1 MAKLSEQLT
10 DKERK
15 ILKRIAL
22 AGLVSLG
29 LLIITLF
36 FWSRRLDRLNEE
48 ALALQSEVDKLAAR
62 MEEKLAELQ
71 SWQLTQADLVEMEE
85 NSFYAGQAGIE
96 AFRQDLSQVFQKAG
110 LPLPPISYQYEE
122 DQKKEF
128 RRLSASFGVSLS
140 YPRLKRF
147 LFELE
152 AWPRIWILDQ
162 INFQKIDNAAGI
174 VDLRLTIAGFY
185 YEEK

>member
-174 VDLRLTIAGFY
+174 VDLRLTIACFY
-185 YEEK
+185 YEER

>member
-152 AWPRIWILDQ
+152 AWPRIWLLDQ
-162 INFQKIDNAAGI
+162 INFK
-174 VDLRLTIAGFY
+174 R
-185 YEEK
+185 

>member
-152 AWPRIWILDQ
+152 AWPRIWLLDQ
-162 INFQKIDNAAGI
+162 INFQKIDNVSGM
-174 VDLRLTIAGFY
+174 VDLRLTVAGFY
-185 YEEK
+185 YEEE

>member
-1 MAKLSEQLT
+1 
-10 DKERK
+10 
-15 ILKRIAL
+15 
-22 AGLVSLG
+22 
-29 LLIITLF
+29 
-36 FWSRRLDRLNEE
+36 
-48 ALALQSEVDKLAAR
+48 
-62 MEEKLAELQ
+62 LQ
-71 SWQLTQADLVEMEE
+71 SWQLTQADLAEIKE

-96 AFRQDLSQVFQKAG
+96 VFRQDLSQVFQKSG

-147 LFELE
+147 LYELE
-152 AWPRIWILDQ
+152 AWPRIWLLDQ
-162 INFQKIDNAAGI
+162 INFQKIDNVSGM
-174 VDLRLTIAGFY
+174 VDLRLTVAGFY